1 MPQILNVDDLKI
13 GLPAI
18 TPVMGAML
26 AEALIICLYRNGFES
41 GINIDVENEKDDL
54 IKFEINWTDEVDS
67 QTDSSWKDQMMATEF
82 GAVGLSILLVSKL
95 TNYTVVQQSYRS
107 TGFDYWLGTKNEQ
120 NDNFTNTARLEI
132 SGVFNGSKNVIKQ
145 RVKLKIAQTN
155 TSDYMNLPAYI
166 SVIEFSIPF
175 AIFTK
180 K

>member
-1 MPQILNVDDLKI
+1 MPQILNIDDLKV

-26 AEALIICLYRNGFES
+26 AEALMICLYRNGFES
-41 GINIDVENEKDDL
+41 GINIGVENEKEDL
-54 IKFEINWTDEVDS
+54 IDFEINWNDDVDI
-67 QTDSSWKDQMMATEF
+67 QIDNSWKDQVMATEF
-82 GAVGLSILLVSKL
+82 GAVGLSVLLVSQL

-107 TGFDYWLGTKNEQ
+107 TGFDYWLGIKNDE
-120 NDNFTNTARLEI
+120 NGSFMNTARLEI
-132 SGVFNGSKNVIKQ
+132 SGIFNGGKSVVKQ
-145 RVKLKIAQTN
+145 RVKLKIAQTD

-166 SVIEFSIPF
+166 SVIEFSVPF